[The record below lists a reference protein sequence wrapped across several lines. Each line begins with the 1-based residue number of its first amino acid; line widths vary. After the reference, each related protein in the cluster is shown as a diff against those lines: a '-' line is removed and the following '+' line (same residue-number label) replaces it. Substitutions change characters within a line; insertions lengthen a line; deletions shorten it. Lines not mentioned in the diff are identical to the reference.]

1 MDNTN
6 HTQPKTHPVLLYIGL
21 AALFIVIAVV
31 GFYLFSATKSFM
43 KPSDIS
49 LVTLIVAALGVGIAA
64 FFNPCVLPIL
74 PSYLVYQTEA
84 VTEGGKVLSRGKLI
98 RNGFYAALGLLAFMV
113 LFGIIIGL
121 LGETFINFIK
131 PGSTAL
137 LWFRRIIGVFLIGL
151 GWALLKN
158 KVFSS
163 LGRVEHF
170 GADLSKR
177 GRGMFGKFFMFG
189 FGYTL
194 VGIGC
199 VAPLVGGL
207 SLFALSGGGLSS
219 ALIVFILASTVMA
232 VLMISL
238 SVIAGFARES
248 LTQTLVSQMRPMRLL
263 GGYFLILMGAFNII
277 ITLSERL
284 LQILP

>member
-1 MDNTN
+1 
-6 HTQPKTHPVLLYIGL
+6 
-21 AALFIVIAVV
+21 
-31 GFYLFSATKSFM
+31 M

-49 LVTLIVAALGVGIAA
+49 LVTLIVASLGVGIAA

-74 PSYLVYQTEA
+74 PSYLVYQTTV
-84 VTEGGKVLSRGKLI
+84 VTGGKQIPSRGKLI
-98 RNGFYAALGLLAFMV
+98 RNGFYAALGLLSFMV

-131 PGSTAL
+131 PGTTAL
-137 LWFRRIIGVFLIGL
+137 LWFRRIIGVLLIGL
-151 GWALLKN
+151 GLALVTN
-158 KVFSS
+158 KMFSG
-163 LGRVEHF
+163 LGKVEHL
-170 GADLSKR
+170 GLDLSKK
-177 GRGMFGKFFMFG
+177 GSGVFGKFFMFG

-194 VGIGC
+194 AGIGC
-199 VAPLVGGL
+199 VAPLIGGL
-207 SLFALSGGGLSS
+207 SLFALSSGGLSS

-232 VLMISL
+232 LLMILL

-248 LTQTLVSQMRPMRLL
+248 LTQTLASQIKPIRLI
-263 GGYFLILMGAFNII
+263 GGFFLILMGLFTII

>member
-1 MDNTN
+1 MNNT
-6 HTQPKTHPVLLYIGL
+6 QIKTHPLLLYIGL
-21 AALFIVIAVV
+21 AAIFIIIAVV

-43 KPSDIS
+43 KPSDLS
-49 LVTLIVAALGVGIAA
+49 LATLIVAALGVGIAA

-74 PSYLVYQTEA
+74 PSYLVYQTEV
-84 VTEGGKVLSRGKLI
+84 VTGGGRTLSRGKLI
-98 RNGFYAALGLLAFMV
+98 RNGFYAALGLLAFMI
-113 LFGIIIGL
+113 LFGIVIGL

-131 PGSTAL
+131 PGTTAL
-137 LWFRRIIGVFLIGL
+137 LWFRRIIGVLLIGL
-151 GWALLKN
+151 GWALVAN
-158 KVFSS
+158 KVFGG
-163 LGRVEHF
+163 LGKVEHF

-177 GRGMFGKFFMFG
+177 GGGMFSKFFMFG

-194 VGIGC
+194 AGIGC

-219 ALIVFILASTVMA
+219 ALTVFILASTVMA
-232 VLMISL
+232 LLMILL

-263 GGYFLILMGAFNII
+263 GGFFLIFMGVFNIV
-277 ITLSERL
+277 ITF
-284 LQILP
+284 IP

>member
-1 MDNTN
+1 MNNTQ
-6 HTQPKTHPVLLYIGL
+6 TKTHPVLLYIGL
-21 AALFIVIAVV
+21 AVFFIVIAVI

-49 LVTLIVAALGVGIAA
+49 LVTLIVAGLGVGIAA

-74 PSYLVYQTEA
+74 PSYLVYQTE
-84 VTEGGKVLSRGKLI
+84 VVSGGGRVLSRGKLI
-98 RNGFYAALGLLAFMV
+98 RNGFYAALGLLAFMI
-113 LFGIIIGL
+113 LFGIVIGL

-131 PGSTAL
+131 PGTTAL
-137 LWFRRIIGVFLIGL
+137 LWFRRIIGVLLIGL
-151 GWALLKN
+151 GLALVTN
-158 KVFSS
+158 KVFVS
-163 LGRVEHF
+163 LGKVEHL
-170 GADLSKR
+170 GTEISKR

-194 VGIGC
+194 AGIGC

-219 ALIVFILASTVMA
+219 ALTVFILASTVMA
-232 VLMISL
+232 LLMISL

-248 LTQTLVSQMRPMRLL
+248 LTQTLVRQMKPIRLL
-263 GGYFLILMGAFNII
+263 GGFFLILMGAFNIV